1 MRIRPLLSM
10 CRIKAIPIN
19 PSGPK
24 PLSLKGDLPV
34 IEFFFSSLVYLGS
47 LLMVYNIVGFV
58 RFARRIRSL
67 KNWGGKNRI
76 LYIPIVL
83 LVLFLIGYLTV
94 GFFGEADLV
103 IAGILFGGSVFVFVM
118 YRMLDSITD
127 RILENEKME
136 AQLIAVEEVSRA
148 KSAFLA
154 SMSHEM
160 RTPMN
165 MILGLDTLALKNPD
179 LPDETRDQLVKI
191 GVSARH
197 LAELIENILIFQQKE
212 DGADAK
218 KEERFSLKE
227 TLDEIC
233 TQVSYLCEQKG
244 LDFQFSFSK
253 CANRDYAG
261 DKTALKRAL
270 MCILDNAVKFTDA
283 PGTVRFCVM
292 YEQERGAYTCVRF
305 VIADTGIGI
314 DDEFLSKIFQPLT
327 QEDQSFTNRFGGSG
341 MGLSAANSIV
351 KRMDGTIE
359 VESRKGEGST
369 FTVRLPLLTVG
380 GDVCASCDGG
390 VPDQS
395 EMCANCAG
403 CRHVR
408 DTLPLVSL
416 AGKRI
421 LIVEDL
427 DLNAEIVSDLLE
439 LEDAES
445 ERAENGLEAVNKV
458 KASAPWHYDAILM
471 DLRMPVMDGL
481 EATRQIRAL
490 QREDTQN
497 IPIIALTANAFQS
510 DLDATRSAGMNAH
523 LAKPADAEILYAT
536 LREWITISR
545 KQKGGL

>member
-1 MRIRPLLSM
+1 M
-10 CRIKAIPIN
+10 IN
-19 PSGPK
+19 W
-24 PLSLKGDLPV
+24 
-34 IEFFFSSLVYLGS
+34 IIYSLVYLGS
-47 LLMVYNIVGFV
+47 LLMVYNICGFV
-58 RFARRIRSL
+58 RYARRISSL

-76 LYIPIVL
+76 LNIPIVL
-83 LVLFLIGYLTV
+83 LVLFLLGYLAV
-94 GFFGEADLV
+94 GLFGEPDLV
-103 IAGILFGGSVFVFVM
+103 IAGILFGGSIFVFVM
-118 YRMLDSITD
+118 YRMLNGITD
-127 RILENEKME
+127 RILENEKVE

-191 GVSARH
+191 GLSARH
-197 LAELIENILIFQQKE
+197 LAELIENILIFQQEE
-212 DGADAK
+212 DDGNVV

-233 TQVSYLCEQKG
+233 DQISFLCEQKG

-253 CANRDYAG
+253 CANRDYSG
-261 DKTALKRAL
+261 DKIALKRAL

-292 YEQERGAYTCVRF
+292 YEQEREAYTRVRF

-314 DDEFLSKIFQPLT
+314 DEEFLSKIFQPLT

-341 MGLSAANSIV
+341 IGLSAANSIV
-351 KRMDGTIE
+351 KRMGGTIE

-380 GDVCASCDGG
+380 GDVCASCAGCA
-390 VPDQS
+390 PDQS
-395 EMCANCAG
+395 EMCASCAG

-408 DTLPLVSL
+408 DTLPQEQRTLPPVSL

-421 LIVEDL
+421 LIVEDM
-427 DLNAEIVSDLLE
+427 DINAEIVADLLD

-458 KASAPWHYDAILM
+458 KASAPWYYDAILM

-481 EATRQIRAL
+481 EATRRIRAL
-490 QREDTQN
+490 PRPDAAT

-510 DLDATRSAGMNAH
+510 DIDATRSVGMNAH

-545 KQKGGL
+545 EQKGGL

>member
-1 MRIRPLLSM
+1 M
-10 CRIKAIPIN
+10 IKWIIY
-19 PSGPK
+19 
-24 PLSLKGDLPV
+24 
-34 IEFFFSSLVYLGS
+34 SLVYLGS
-47 LLMVYNIVGFV
+47 ILMVYNIYGFV
-58 RFARRIRSL
+58 SFARRMQSM
-67 KNWGGKNRI
+67 KNWGDKGRI

-83 LVLFLIGYLTV
+83 LIFFLLGYLFV
-94 GFFGEADLV
+94 GIFGKPDLIV
-103 IAGILFGGSVFVFVM
+103 AGILFFGSVFVYVM
-118 YRMLDSITD
+118 YRLINSITN
-127 RILENEKME
+127 RILENEQME
-136 AQLIAVEEVSRA
+136 AKLMAAEETSRSKA
-148 KSAFLA
+148 AFLA

-160 RTPMN
+160 LTPMN

-179 LPDETRDQLVKI
+179 LPAETRDQLVKI

-197 LAELIENILIFQQKE
+197 LAELLEYILTFQQEKN
-212 DGADAK
+212 DDAVTR
-218 KEERFSLKE
+218 EERFSLKE
-227 TLDEIC
+227 VLDQIC
-233 TQVSYLCEQKG
+233 AQISFLCAQKG
-244 LDFQFSFSK
+244 LNFQFSFSK

-261 DKTALKRAL
+261 DKSAIERAL

-283 PGTVRFCVM
+283 PGTVHFCVM
-292 YEQERGAYTCVRF
+292 FEQEQDAYTRLRF
-305 VIADTGIGI
+305 VISDTGIGI

-380 GDVCASCDGG
+380 GDVCASCDGC

-408 DTLPLVSL
+408 DTLPQISL

-481 EATRQIRAL
+481 EAARQIRAL
-490 QREDTQN
+490 PRPDAA
-497 IPIIALTANAFQS
+497 IVPIIALTANAFQS

-545 KQKGGL
+545 EQKGELNRD